1 MYIEINL
8 SIEKSGGEENLPK
21 VVEAVK
27 EAVSGKFP
35 DAEVIVRKGFFKTID
50 GVYSDDLYAEG
61 EARQLLKIVR
71 ERVLKS

>member
-21 VVEAVK
+21 VIEAVK
-27 EAVSGKFP
+27 EAVSSKFP
-35 DAEVIVRKGFFKTID
+35 EAEVVVRKGFFKTID
-50 GVYSDDLYAEG
+50 GIFSDDLYAEG

-71 ERVLKS
+71 ERVLR